1 MNIGHRIFVIEEDAI
16 FPISQKTLTELYS
29 GKVGAL
35 PKFAGQTVQ
44 IAVVVYTVHQRKP
57 KTIIQIDSERIRIMG
72 DGSID
77 ENYEHEGL
85 HLAANRMWLSEAN
98 PKSSGNV
105 VDAKAR
111 FEERQWD
118 QRHPKLSGPSYKRI
132 LAGSRYFCES
142 FFGHPCPTSGKNYAT
157 ANAFGGPSRP
167 ASLVA
172 YPTRG
177 MQHSY
182 AMTRRDFVKPAFSL
196 RYAP

>member
-1 MNIGHRIFVIEEDAI
+1 MSIGHRIFVIEEDAI
-16 FPISQKTLTELYS
+16 FPISQKTFTALYS

-57 KTIIQIDSERIRIMG
+57 KTIIQIDCERIRILG

-77 ENYEHEGL
+77 ENYEHEGQ
-85 HLAANRMWLSEAN
+85 HLAANRMWQTEAN

-118 QRHPKLSGPSYKRI
+118 QRHPKLSGPSVERI
-132 LAGSRYFCES
+132 LNTLF
-142 FFGHPCPTSGKNYAT
+142 K
-157 ANAFGGPSRP
+157 
-167 ASLVA
+167 
-172 YPTRG
+172 
-177 MQHSY
+177 
-182 AMTRRDFVKPAFSL
+182 
-196 RYAP
+196 

>member
-1 MNIGHRIFVIEEDAI
+1 MLFPVSRHERKYRMSIGHRIFVVEEDAV
-16 FPISQKTLTELYS
+16 FPISQKTFTALYS

-35 PKFAGQTVQ
+35 PKFAGRTVQ

-57 KTIIQIDSERIRIMG
+57 KTIIQIDCERIRILG

-85 HLAANRMWLSEAN
+85 LLAANRMWRSTVN

-118 QRHPKLSGPSYKRI
+118 QRHHKLSGPSHERI
-132 LAGSRYFCES
+132 L
-142 FFGHPCPTSGKNYAT
+142 
-157 ANAFGGPSRP
+157 NALF
-167 ASLVA
+167 
-172 YPTRG
+172 
-177 MQHSY
+177 
-182 AMTRRDFVKPAFSL
+182 K
-196 RYAP
+196 